1 MGRITQHRPGPASE
15 KGIVSIR
22 VSNEVYN
29 SIVDTVLANARA
41 QFGPRTVTE
50 WILEAVQEKFAREHD
65 LAKQREAGVLQS
77 TDDGN
82 EEYFLPG
89 ARQW

>member
-29 SIVDTVLANARA
+29 TIVDTVLANARA
-41 QFGPRTVTE
+41 QSDPRTVTE
-50 WILEAVQEKFAREHD
+50 WILEAVLEKYARD
-65 LAKQREAGVLQS
+65 RNLAKQREEGVLQS
-77 TDDGN
+77 TSDGG
-82 EEYFLPG
+82 EEYYLPG